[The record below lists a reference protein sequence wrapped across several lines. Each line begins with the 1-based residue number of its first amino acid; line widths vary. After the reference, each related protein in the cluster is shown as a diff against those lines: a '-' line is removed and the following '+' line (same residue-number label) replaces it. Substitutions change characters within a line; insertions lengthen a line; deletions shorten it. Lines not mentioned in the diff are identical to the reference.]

1 MTEPNSLPSHVHPT
15 VALLPWYANGTLSA
29 TDRATVSAHLQEC
42 PSCRTELDELVRV
55 DNQIKQTVNAGPMPS
70 PGLAQTVFS
79 RVRQEAQQGTE
90 EVRRTSPVMTEPSTL
105 IANIDRW
112 LRNLFVPQW
121 IPTLVATLLV
131 AQLGVILWAV
141 SQPIPSVDVGGSI
154 TSRGLGSPTTRL
166 RIEFQPT
173 ASMQQIQTLLL
184 DMRGRVV
191 DGPNAEGVYI
201 MEISTSDPAVVVQ
214 RIQALQSRHEVIR
227 HVEALAHE
235 P

>member
-1 MTEPNSLPSHVHPT
+1 MTELNPLPPHVHPT

-29 TDRATVSAHLQEC
+29 ADRATVSTHLQEC

-55 DNQIKQTVNAGPMPS
+55 GNQIKQAVSAGPMPS
-70 PGLAQTVFS
+70 TGLAQTVLS
-79 RVRQEAQQGTE
+79 RIRREAQRGQE

-105 IANIDRW
+105 MANIDRW

-121 IPTLVATLLV
+121 APILVVTLLV
-131 AQLGVILWAV
+131 AQLGVLLWTLW
-141 SQPIPSVDVGGSI
+141 QPIASIDVGGSI
-154 TSRGLGSPTTRL
+154 TSRGLGSPTARL

-173 ASMQQIQTLLL
+173 ASMQQIQTLIQ

-191 DGPNAEGVYI
+191 DGPDAEGAYI
-201 MEISTSDPAVVVQ
+201 MEIPASDSAAVVQ
-214 RIQALQSRHEVIR
+214 RLQALQSRHEVIR
-227 HVEALAHE
+227 QVEAFR